1 MNTTLSVICMDI
13 ISGKSLTMRN
23 IEIIFHGS
31 VSILLSVLKLL
42 TVLNKKIRNN
52 PEQMSS
58 ISRIWNF
65 IEGYIM
71 EDI

>member
-1 MNTTLSVICMDI
+1 MDI